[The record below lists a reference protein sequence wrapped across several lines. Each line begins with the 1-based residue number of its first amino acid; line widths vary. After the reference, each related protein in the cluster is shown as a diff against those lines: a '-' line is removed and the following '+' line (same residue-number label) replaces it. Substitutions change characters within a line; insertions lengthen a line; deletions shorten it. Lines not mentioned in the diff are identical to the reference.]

1 MKANL
6 KSIALKKPAKDQ
18 RERQVLLG
26 LVDLYL
32 QTGKP
37 IGSNTLKESGFNNLS
52 SATIRNY
59 FSKLEESGYLKQQ
72 HSSGGRIPT
81 HLAYKLYAESYLES
95 AGIDEKMYKH
105 LSRYLFQETREIAG
119 YLQQAAETLSEHSGC
134 AVFLSSPRFDQD
146 FVLDIKLVG
155 IDHSRCLCILITDF
169 GLVRTEIF
177 FTDKKLSNFSLKRIE
192 AYFRWRMTGIDKPVL
207 SDVEEMTASRFY
219 NELMLRHIV
228 GYANFTSEDIYKTG
242 FSKLL
247 NYPDF
252 NDATALAHGLSLFEN
267 HSSLRSLI
275 HECCK
280 KEQLSC
286 WIGDDLYS
294 LTSSVPSCSVIAIPY
309 QINQVVVGAFALL
322 GPNRIPYRTLFSLLK
337 TTSNMI
343 SENLTKSLFKF
354 KITFRQPKPYAVDFK
369 HDPAHFLD
377 QTRCLLLE
385 DKSS

>member
-1 MKANL
+1 MKNL
-6 KSIALKKPAKDQ
+6 KSIALKKPAKDE

-37 IGSNTLKESGFNNLS
+37 IGSNTLKESGFKNLS

-59 FSKLEESGYLKQQ
+59 FSKLEEAGYLKQQ

-81 HLAYKLYAESYLES
+81 HLAYKLYAQTYLES
-95 AGIDEKMYKH
+95 AEADEKMHKH
-105 LSRYLFQETREIAG
+105 LARFLSQETREIAG
-119 YLQQAAETLSEHSGC
+119 YLQQAAETISEHSGC

-155 IDHSRCLCILITDF
+155 IDSSRCLCVLITDF
-169 GLVRTEIF
+169 GMVRTEIF
-177 FTDKKLSNFSLKRIE
+177 FTDKKLSNFSLKRME
-192 AYFRWRMTGIDKPVL
+192 AYFHWRMTGIDKPLL
-207 SDVEEMTASRFY
+207 SEEEETIASRFY

-228 GYANFTSEDIYKTG
+228 GYANFSSEDIYKTG

-252 NDATALAHGLSLFEN
+252 NDATALAYGLSLFEN
-267 HSSLRSLI
+267 PSSLRALI
-275 HECCK
+275 QECCK
-280 KEQLSC
+280 KQQLSC
-286 WIGDDLYS
+286 WIGDELYS
-294 LTSSVPSCSVIAIPY
+294 LTSSTSSCSVIAIPY
-309 QINQVVVGAFALL
+309 RINQIVVGALAIL

-337 TTSNMI
+337 TASIMI
-343 SENLTKSLFKF
+343 SENLTRSLIKF
-354 KITFRQPKPYAVDFK
+354 KITFRQPKPHAVDFK